1 MNAHFILASMALSL
15 CFPTGAFAQQQ
26 SSKTYQSGVEYD
38 PGNNSKNKTTDQ
50 PKPSLAGVAEA
61 KAQATAEMDALKKCT
76 PQTPCDQAEIDARKA
91 NAQFVLNYQD
101 DVQNLGAAFT
111 KVFNEQVRK
120 LRLYSQGTVDDANN
134 ATVSIMVPNPY
145 GELVP
150 KDVSVKDLF
159 RFIAKYEVDAANA
172 HSQQEIEDL
181 KTKYEKED
189 NLESDAFFHYTLP
202 RAKLA
207 LLALN
212 DSFRTSVDQSKT
224 FEFNT
229 VDGKDAFQVV
239 TIFRASMDG
248 NKNIVSSE
256 LLPKDQPA
264 ELRFSQTVS
273 NSFNAPTAD
282 RFWKAVA
289 DNRITMN
296 GVLIDGQQRRIA
308 LDKKYSTEPCGQTP
322 EMSFPNNP
330 KPGLDVPYSQVKR
343 EACPHWM
350 RIISATMYR
359 HSFPGYT
366 QGAQTNYEVID
377 PSNFNAYGTFSM
389 GWQPG
394 WPARITRITPIVN
407 VTDHMQTLF
416 EKSNGGTRGKAST
429 AEFTELNQYIPAGT
443 WAGDVI
449 LDVRYKCGCN
459 EFHMITHFKTDMQI
473 TLPACN

>member
-1 MNAHFILASMALSL
+1 MRVFVIASFVLATHFSTNALA
-15 CFPTGAFAQQQ
+15 QQ

-38 PGNNSKNKTTDQ
+38 PGNNSQTKPTDQ

-61 KAQATAEMDALKKCT
+61 TTQASAEMDALKKCT
-76 PQTPCDQAEIDARKA
+76 PKTPCDQAEIDARKA
-91 NAQFVLNYQD
+91 NAEFVLSYKD

-120 LRLYSQGTVDDANN
+120 LRLYSQGTVDDAKD
-134 ATVSIMVPNPY
+134 AMVSIMVPNVY
-145 GELVP
+145 GELIS
-150 KDVSVKDLF
+150 KDVSVHDLF

-224 FEFNT
+224 FEFAT
-229 VDGKDAFQVV
+229 EDGKDTFQVV

-256 LLPKDQPA
+256 LLPKDRPA
-264 ELRFSQTVS
+264 ELRFSQTITK
-273 NSFNAPTAD
+273 SFDAPSAD

-308 LDKKYSTEPCGQTP
+308 LDKKYSTEPCGETP
-322 EMSFPNNP
+322 EMTFPSNP
-330 KPGLDVPYSQVKR
+330 KPGLDVPHSQVKR
-343 EACPHWM
+343 DACPPWV
-350 RIISATMYR
+350 RIVSATMYR
-359 HSFPGYT
+359 HDWAINAGYGGGDHPAGLVSYGRPG
-366 QGAQTNYEVID
+366 
-377 PSNFNAYGTFSM
+377 AYIQYG
-389 GWQPG
+389 
-394 WPARITRITPIVN
+394 ITRTSEIWN
-407 VTDHMQTLF
+407 VTDKVQNIF
-416 EKSNGGTRGKAST
+416 EKSHGGTVGPLIYN
-429 AEFTELNQYIPAGT
+429 EFPEFHIDKGESGHPN
-443 WAGDVI
+443 VI
-449 LDVRYKCGCN
+449 MEIHYKCRC
-459 EFHMITHFKTDMQI
+459 EERVMLSHYKSYQAI
-473 TLPACN
+473 TLPQCN